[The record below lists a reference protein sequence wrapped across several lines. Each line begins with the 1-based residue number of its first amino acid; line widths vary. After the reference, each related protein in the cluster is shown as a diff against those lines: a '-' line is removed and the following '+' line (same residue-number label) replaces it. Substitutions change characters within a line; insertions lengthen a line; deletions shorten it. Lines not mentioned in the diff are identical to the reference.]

1 MKDDE
6 CFYFHVV
13 KSSEIASVL
22 NMEPTVCKIGVTKSK
37 LPFWASIIAGF
48 FLYFYFS
55 QLSLLRSK
63 YLWKIFLCF
72 ICQIPFLSL
81 IFSLLICWVQNRL
94 KTCFSCLA
102 GKQFSMGI
110 FIYCLELT
118 CGVLA
123 LAKCPQ
129 DNVMTL
135 SLSPL
140 DSSLGSSVLPIL
152 ASSQLFP
159 VPCVSWLPAELGQLE
174 ARQTPGGW
182 EEGRNQCISPPLFLR

>member
-1 MKDDE
+1 M
-6 CFYFHVV
+6 
-13 KSSEIASVL
+13 
-22 NMEPTVCKIGVTKSK
+22 
-37 LPFWASIIAGF
+37 
-48 FLYFYFS
+48 
-55 QLSLLRSK
+55 
-63 YLWKIFLCF
+63 CF

-102 GKQFSMGI
+102 GKQFSTGI

-118 CGVLA
+118 CSVLA

-129 DNVMTL
+129 DNVMAL

-174 ARQTPGGW
+174 ALSDAWRVGRREKPVYFSPSLSALGIVHSNNCLSSRVPSPTGQALSPG
-182 EEGRNQCISPPLFLR
+182 NTVSTLLPI